1 MAQIEKDMLDPIKMV
16 EYELINMVLA
26 TYTKF
31 FTAIHFANL
40 RQYDNC
46 YLMIERVIEEM
57 ERSIEYSDRNA
68 VSNKSKAYNL
78 LQDLKAFTD

>member
-31 FTAIHFANL
+31 FTAIHFANI
-40 RQYDNC
+40 RQYDNT
-46 YLMIERVIEEM
+46 YLMIE
-57 ERSIEYSDRNA
+57 
-68 VSNKSKAYNL
+68 
-78 LQDLKAFTD
+78 